1 MLLIMAALVLW
12 SLIPPGPAQADGE
25 ETTPPPASPQ
35 EPLRV
40 RAVNFKGFD
49 NLSPSEAAKVLE
61 IRPPSLLGL
70 RTWPLYDKLKVA
82 RDEQRLVELY
92 HEYGFFQAKVK
103 AAVKIDQRSRSVVIT
118 FTAHEENPVKIKE
131 VRLIFPDP
139 AARQRWEAEVRKV
152 LPLKPGQ
159 RFTLEAYQQAKAE
172 LGRLLS
178 NQAHPLHEVDGQVLV
193 QPDLETA
200 VIRFKVKP
208 GPRLLFGSTSL
219 LGNHHISARF
229 ILRELAY
236 IRGQPF
242 SLKALELTQK
252 RLMDTGFFT
261 YVALEPQYNDRHGLE
276 VPINL
281 RVNERPPHSI
291 RLGLGY
297 GTEDLFRLRL
307 LQVNRD
313 PLGRGDTLIL
323 EGKLS
328 AIYEGMVAR
337 WKFPYLLGARGNL
350 ILRGGLE
357 QTNNEAYINRR
368 RFFRPIAEFLSSGH
382 WSWYAGLNLEVD
394 RMWELKSQVP
404 DPDFEKQAFF
414 IVSVP
419 VGLKYDSRN
428 SILNPTSG
436 TLFYLDLEIS
446 TSLLGSEL
454 EYLRP
459 VASISRVQPIPRFT
473 GWFLAMRAR
482 AGLAIPIKEERRIP
496 LVRRFFAGGA
506 DSVRGFPYQKLGP
519 LDPTAKPLGG
529 EAMLEGN
536 LELRFPIWKELGG
549 VVFVDAGN
557 VYEDIGDNMGALRFT
572 SGAGLRYQTPVGPLR
587 LDFGYQLNPPGNA
600 EIPRYQVYLSVGQAF

>member
-1 MLLIMAALVLW
+1 MAALVLW
-12 SLIPPGPAQADGE
+12 SLFPPGPARADGE
-25 ETTPPPASPQ
+25 ETAPPPASPQ

-40 RAVNFKGFD
+40 RAVHFKGFD
-49 NLSPSEAAKVLE
+49 NLSPSEAAEVME
-61 IRPPSLLGL
+61 IRPPSLLAL
-70 RTWPLYDKLKVA
+70 RTWPIYDKLKVA
-82 RDEQRLVELY
+82 RDEQRLVQLY
-92 HEYGFFQAKVK
+92 HEYGFFQAKVT
-103 AAVKIDQRSRSVVIT
+103 AATKIDRRSRTVVIT
-118 FTAHEENPVKIKE
+118 FTAHERNPVKIKE
-131 VRLIFPDP
+131 IRFIFPDQ
-139 AARQRWEAEVRKV
+139 AAQKRWEAPLRKV
-152 LPLKPGQ
+152 LSLKPGQ
-159 RFTLEAYQQAKAE
+159 RFTLDAYRQAKAD
-172 LGRLLS
+172 LARLLS
-178 NQAHPLHEVDGQVLV
+178 DQAHPLHEVDGQVLV

-219 LGNHHISARF
+219 LGNQHISAPF
-229 ILRELAY
+229 ILRKLAY

-261 YVALEPQYNDRHGLE
+261 YVALEPQYQERRGLE
-276 VPINL
+276 VPVNL

-297 GTEDLFRLRL
+297 GTEDLFRLRI

-313 PLGRGDTLIL
+313 LLDRGDTLIL

-337 WKFPYLLGARGNL
+337 WKFPYLLGAKGNL

-357 QTNNEAYINRR
+357 QTDNEAYINRR
-368 RFFRPIAEFLSSGH
+368 RFFRPLVEFLSRGR

-404 DPDFEKQAFF
+404 DPSFEKQAFF

-419 VGLKYDSRN
+419 VGIKYDSRN
-428 SILNPTSG
+428 SVLNPTSG
-436 TLFYLDLEIS
+436 TLFYLDLETS

-454 EYLRP
+454 EFLRP
-459 VASISRVQPIPRFT
+459 VASISRVQPFT
-473 GWFLAMRAR
+473 SFPGWFLAMRAR
-482 AGLAIPIKEERRIP
+482 AGLAIPVKEEQRIP

-506 DSVRGFPYQKLGP
+506 DSVRGFPYQRLGA
-519 LDPTAKPLGG
+519 LDPSGKPLGG

-536 LELRFPIWKELGG
+536 LELRFPIWEELGG
-549 VVFVDAGN
+549 VVFLDAGN
-557 VYEDIGDNMGALRFT
+557 VYEDIGNNMGALRFT

-587 LDFGYQLNPPGNA
+587 LDLGYQLNPPGGA
-600 EIPRYQVYLSVGQAF
+600 AIPRYQVYLSVGQAF